1 MSTLDLSRL
10 PAPLVL
16 ESLDFEALYQEALTD
31 FRALMGGN
39 WSAALESDPVVK
51 LLEKAAYDKMMGR
64 ARINEAAKAL
74 LLAFARD
81 SDLDHLAANYNVQR
95 LQVVAADPG
104 AVPPI
109 EAQYESDDSLVERTL
124 LAFEGMSIA
133 GPRDAYVFH
142 AMSADGRVADARA
155 SSPSPATVEVS
166 ILSRIGE
173 GLASEDLLEVVRQA
187 LNDEEVRPVGDRVI
201 VQSASLI
208 DYQVEAVLY
217 LYPGPEIELSL
228 TEARAALERYIN
240 TQRRLGRDIRR
251 SAIHAALHVSR
262 VQRVELIHPAEDVV
276 VLDHQAANC
285 TGSSVVLGGTDE

>member
-16 ESLDFEALYQEALTD
+16 EPLDFEALYQEALTD

-64 ARINEAAKAL
+64 ARINDAAKAL

-95 LQVVAADPG
+95 LLVVPADPG

-109 EAQYESDDSLVERTL
+109 EPQYESDDSLVERTL

-187 LNDEEVRPVGDRVI
+187 LNDEKVRPVGDRLI

-228 TEARAALERYIN
+228 TEAKAALDRYIN

-262 VQRVELIHPAEDVV
+262 VQRVDLISPAEDVV
-276 VLDHQAANC
+276 VLDHEAANC
-285 TGSSVVLGGTDE
+285 TGSSVVIGGTDE

>member
-10 PAPLVL
+10 PAPIVL
-16 ESLDFEALYQEALTD
+16 EPLDFEALYQEALTD

-51 LLEKAAYDKMMGR
+51 LLEKAAYDKMMSR
-64 ARINEAAKAL
+64 ARINDAAKAL

-81 SDLDHLAANYNVQR
+81 SDLDHLAANYNVKR
-95 LQVVAADPG
+95 LLVVAADPG

-124 LAFEGMSIA
+124 FAFEGLSIA

-142 AMSADGRVADARA
+142 AMSADGRVADARVG
-155 SSPSPATVEVS
+155 SPSPAIVEVS
-166 ILSRIGE
+166 ILSRIGD
-173 GLASEDLLEVVRQA
+173 GVASEDLLEVVREA
-187 LNDEEVRPVGDRVI
+187 LSDEDVRPLGDRVI
-201 VQSASLI
+201 VRSAGLI
-208 DYQVEAVLY
+208 GYRIEAVLY
-217 LYPGPEIELSL
+217 LYPGPEIELIL
-228 TEARAALERYIN
+228 AEARSSLDRYIN

-251 SAIHAALHVSR
+251 SAIHAVLHVSR
-262 VQRVELIHPAEDVV
+262 VQRVELIHPVADVV

-285 TGSSVVLGGTDE
+285 TGFSVAFGGTDE

>member
-16 ESLDFEALYQEALTD
+16 EPLDFEALYQEALTD

-51 LLEKAAYDKMMGR
+51 LLEKAAYDKMMSR
-64 ARINEAAKAL
+64 ARINDAAKAL

-81 SDLDHLAANYNVQR
+81 SDLDHLAANYNVKR
-95 LQVVAADPG
+95 LLVVAADPG

-124 LAFEGMSIA
+124 FAFEGLSIA

-142 AMSADGRVADARA
+142 AMSADGRVADARVG
-155 SSPSPATVEVS
+155 SPSPAIVEVS
-166 ILSRIGE
+166 ILSRVGD
-173 GLASEDLLEVVRQA
+173 GVASEDLLEVVRVA
-187 LNDEEVRPVGDRVI
+187 LSDEDVRPLGDRVI
-201 VQSASLI
+201 VQSAGLI
-208 DYQVEAVLY
+208 DYRIEAVLY
-217 LYPGPEIELSL
+217 LYPGPEIELIL
-228 TEARAALERYIN
+228 AEARSSLDRYIN

-262 VQRVELIHPAEDVV
+262 VQRVELVHPVADVV

-285 TGSSVVLGGTDE
+285 TGFSVAFGGTDE

>member
-10 PAPLVL
+10 PAPIVL
-16 ESLDFEALYQEALTD
+16 EPLDFEALYQEALTD

-51 LLEKAAYDKMMGR
+51 LLEKAAYDKMMSR
-64 ARINEAAKAL
+64 ARINDAAKAL

-81 SDLDHLAANYNVQR
+81 SDLDHLAANYNVKR
-95 LQVVAADPG
+95 LLVVAADPG

-124 LAFEGMSIA
+124 FAFEGLSIA

-142 AMSADGRVADARA
+142 AMSADGRVADARVG
-155 SSPSPATVEVS
+155 SPSPAIVEVS
-166 ILSRIGE
+166 ILSRIGD
-173 GLASEDLLEVVRQA
+173 GVASEDLLEVVREA
-187 LNDEEVRPVGDRVI
+187 LSDEDVRPLGDRVI
-201 VQSASLI
+201 VRSAGLI
-208 DYQVEAVLY
+208 GYRIEAVLY
-217 LYPGPEIELSL
+217 LYPGPEIELIL
-228 TEARAALERYIN
+228 AEARSSLDRYIN

-262 VQRVELIHPAEDVV
+262 VQRVELIHPVADVV

-285 TGSSVVLGGTDE
+285 TGFSVAFGGTDE

>member
-16 ESLDFEALYQEALTD
+16 ETLDFEVLYQEALTD
-31 FRALMGGN
+31 FRGLMGDN
-39 WSAALESDPVVK
+39 WSAVLESDPVVK
-51 LLEKAAYDKMMGR
+51 ILEKAAYDKMLGR
-64 ARINEAAKAL
+64 ARINDAAKAL

-95 LQVVAADPG
+95 LLVVAADPA

-187 LNDEEVRPVGDRVI
+187 LNDEEVRPVGDRLI
-201 VQSASLI
+201 VQSATLI
-208 DYQVEAVLY
+208 NYQIEAVLY

-228 TEARAALERYIN
+228 IEAKSALERYIN

-276 VLDHQAANC
+276 VADNEAANC
-285 TGSSVVLGGTDE
+285 TGFSVVIGGTDE

>member
-16 ESLDFEALYQEALTD
+16 EPLDFEALYQEALTD

-51 LLEKAAYDKMMGR
+51 LLEKAAYDKMMSR
-64 ARINEAAKAL
+64 ARINDAAKAL

-95 LQVVAADPG
+95 LLVVAADPG

-124 LAFEGMSIA
+124 FAFEGLSIA

-142 AMSADGRVADARA
+142 AMSADGRVADARVG
-155 SSPSPATVEVS
+155 SPSPAIVEVS
-166 ILSRIGE
+166 ILSRIGD
-173 GLASEDLLEVVRQA
+173 GVASEDLLEVVREA
-187 LNDEEVRPVGDRVI
+187 LSDEDVRPLGDRVI
-201 VQSASLI
+201 VRSAGLI
-208 DYQVEAVLY
+208 GYRIEAVLY
-217 LYPGPEIELSL
+217 LYPGPEIELIL
-228 TEARAALERYIN
+228 AEARSSLDRYIN

-262 VQRVELIHPAEDVV
+262 VQRVELVHPVEDVV

-285 TGSSVVLGGTDE
+285 TGFSVAFGGTDE

>member
-31 FRALMGGN
+31 FRALMGSN
-39 WSAALESDPVVK
+39 WSAPLESDPVVK
-51 LLEKAAYDKMMGR
+51 LLEKAAYDKMMSR
-64 ARINEAAKAL
+64 ARINDAAKAL
-74 LLAFARD
+74 LLAFARG
-81 SDLDHLAANYNVQR
+81 SDLDHLSANYNVQR
-95 LQVVAADPG
+95 LQVVAADPV

-173 GLASEDLLEVVRQA
+173 GLASEELLEVVRQA
-187 LNDEEVRPVGDRVI
+187 LNDEKVRPVGDRLI

-208 DYQVEAVLY
+208 NYQVEAVLY

-228 TEARAALERYIN
+228 IEANAALERYIN

-262 VQRVELIHPAEDVV
+262 VQRVELISPAEDVV
-276 VLDHQAANC
+276 ILNHEAANC
-285 TGSSVVLGGTDE
+285 TGSSVVIGGTDE

>member
-16 ESLDFEALYQEALTD
+16 EPLDFEALYQEALTD

-51 LLEKAAYDKMMGR
+51 LLEKAAYDKMMSR
-64 ARINEAAKAL
+64 ARINDAAKAL

-81 SDLDHLAANYNVQR
+81 SDLDHLAAHYNVKR
-95 LQVVAADPG
+95 LLVVAADPG

-124 LAFEGMSIA
+124 FAFEGLSIA

-142 AMSADGRVADARA
+142 AMSADGRVADARVG
-155 SSPSPATVEVS
+155 SPSPAIVEVS
-166 ILSRIGE
+166 ILSRIGD
-173 GLASEDLLEVVRQA
+173 GVASEDLLEVVREA
-187 LNDEEVRPVGDRVI
+187 LSDEDVRPLGDRVI
-201 VQSASLI
+201 VRSAGLI
-208 DYQVEAVLY
+208 GYRIEAVLY
-217 LYPGPEIELSL
+217 LYPGPEIELIL
-228 TEARAALERYIN
+228 AEARSSLDRYIN

-262 VQRVELIHPAEDVV
+262 VQRVELVHPVADVV

-285 TGSSVVLGGTDE
+285 TGFSVAFGGTDE

>member
-64 ARINEAAKAL
+64 ARINDAAKAL

-95 LQVVAADPG
+95 LLVVAADPG

-187 LNDEEVRPVGDRVI
+187 LNDEKVRPVGDRLI

-228 TEARAALERYIN
+228 TEAKAALDRYIN

-262 VQRVELIHPAEDVV
+262 VQRVDLISPAEDVV
-276 VLDHQAANC
+276 VLDHEAANC
-285 TGSSVVLGGTDE
+285 TGSSVVIGGTDE

>member
-16 ESLDFEALYQEALTD
+16 EPLDFEALYQEALTD

-64 ARINEAAKAL
+64 ARINDAAKAL

-104 AVPPI
+104 AVPPV

-173 GLASEDLLEVVRQA
+173 GLASEDLLEVVRLA
-187 LNDEEVRPVGDRVI
+187 LNDEEVRPVGDRLI
-201 VQSASLI
+201 VQSATLI
-208 DYQVEAVLY
+208 NYQIEAVLY

-228 TEARAALERYIN
+228 IEAKAALERYIN

-251 SAIHAALHVSR
+251 SAIHAALHVSQ
-262 VQRVELIHPAEDVV
+262 VQRVELIRPAADVV
-276 VLDHQAANC
+276 VLDNEAANC
-285 TGSSVVLGGTDE
+285 MGFSVVIGGTDE

>member
-16 ESLDFEALYQEALTD
+16 ETLDFEVLYQEALTD
-31 FRALMGGN
+31 FRGLMGDN

-51 LLEKAAYDKMMGR
+51 LLEKAAYDKMLGR
-64 ARINEAAKAL
+64 ARINDAAKAL

-95 LQVVAADPG
+95 LLVVAADPG

-187 LNDEEVRPVGDRVI
+187 LNDEEVRPVGDRLI

-228 TEARAALERYIN
+228 TEARASLERYIN

-262 VQRVELIHPAEDVV
+262 VQRVELIHPVEDVV
-276 VLDHQAANC
+276 VLDHEAANC
-285 TGSSVVLGGTDE
+285 TGSSVVIGGTDE

>member
-51 LLEKAAYDKMMGR
+51 LLEKAAYDKMMSR
-64 ARINEAAKAL
+64 ARINDAAKAL

-81 SDLDHLAANYNVQR
+81 SDLDHLAANYNVKR
-95 LQVVAADPG
+95 LLVVAADPG

-124 LAFEGMSIA
+124 FAFEGLSIA

-142 AMSADGRVADARA
+142 AMSADGRVADARVG
-155 SSPSPATVEVS
+155 SPSPAIVEVS
-166 ILSRIGE
+166 ILSRIGD
-173 GLASEDLLEVVRQA
+173 GVASEDLLEVVREA
-187 LNDEEVRPVGDRVI
+187 LSDEDVRPLGDRVI
-201 VQSASLI
+201 VRSAGLI
-208 DYQVEAVLY
+208 DYRIEAVLY
-217 LYPGPEIELSL
+217 LYPGPEIELIL
-228 TEARAALERYIN
+228 AEARSSLDRYIN

-262 VQRVELIHPAEDVV
+262 VQRVELVHPVADVV

-285 TGSSVVLGGTDE
+285 TGFSVAFGGTDE

>member
-16 ESLDFEALYQEALTD
+16 EPLDFEALYQEALTD

-64 ARINEAAKAL
+64 ARINDAAKAL

-95 LQVVAADPG
+95 LLVVPADPG

-187 LNDEEVRPVGDRVI
+187 LNDEEVRPVGDRLI

>member
-16 ESLDFEALYQEALTD
+16 EPLDFEALYQEALTD

-64 ARINEAAKAL
+64 ARINDAAKAL

-95 LQVVAADPG
+95 LLVVPADPG

-208 DYQVEAVLY
+208 DYQIAAVLY

>member
-16 ESLDFEALYQEALTD
+16 EPLDFEALYQEALTD

-64 ARINEAAKAL
+64 ARINDAAKAL

-95 LQVVAADPG
+95 LLVVPADPG

>member
-10 PAPLVL
+10 PVPLVL
-16 ESLDFEALYQEALTD
+16 ETLDFEVLYQEALTD
-31 FRALMGGN
+31 FRRLMGDK
-39 WSAALESDPVVK
+39 WSAPLESDPVVK

-64 ARINEAAKAL
+64 ARINDAAKAL

-95 LQVVAADPG
+95 LLVVAADPA

-133 GPRDAYVFH
+133 GPRDSYVFH

-173 GLASEDLLEVVRQA
+173 GLASEDLLDVVRLA
-187 LNDEEVRPVGDRVI
+187 LNDDEVRPVGDRLI

-208 DYQVEAVLY
+208 DYQIEAVLY

-228 TEARAALERYIN
+228 TEAKAALERYIN

-262 VQRVELIHPAEDVV
+262 VQRVELIHPAEDVLV
-276 VLDHQAANC
+276 MDHEAANC
-285 TGSSVVLGGTDE
+285 TGSSVVIGGTDE

>member
-31 FRALMGGN
+31 FRALMGSN
-39 WSAALESDPVVK
+39 WSAPLESDPVVK
-51 LLEKAAYDKMMGR
+51 LLEKAAYDKMMSR
-64 ARINEAAKAL
+64 ARINDAAKAL
-74 LLAFARD
+74 LLAFARG

-104 AVPPI
+104 AVPPV

-173 GLASEDLLEVVRQA
+173 GLASEDLLEVVRLA
-187 LNDEEVRPVGDRVI
+187 LNDEEVRPVGDRLI
-201 VQSASLI
+201 VQSATLI
-208 DYQVEAVLY
+208 NYQIEAVLY

-228 TEARAALERYIN
+228 IEAKAALERYIN

-251 SAIHAALHVSR
+251 SAIHAALHVSQ
-262 VQRVELIHPAEDVV
+262 VQRVELIRPAADVV
-276 VLDHQAANC
+276 VLDNEAANC
-285 TGSSVVLGGTDE
+285 MGFSVVIGGTDE

>member
-10 PAPLVL
+10 PAPIVL
-16 ESLDFEALYQEALTD
+16 EPLDFEALYQEALTD

-51 LLEKAAYDKMMGR
+51 LLEKAAYDKMMSR
-64 ARINEAAKAL
+64 ARINDAAKAL

-81 SDLDHLAANYNVQR
+81 SDLDHLAANYNVKR
-95 LQVVAADPG
+95 LLVVAADPG

-124 LAFEGMSIA
+124 FAFEGLSIA

-142 AMSADGRVADARA
+142 AMSADGRVADARVG
-155 SSPSPATVEVS
+155 SPSPAIVEVS
-166 ILSRIGE
+166 ILSRIGD
-173 GLASEDLLEVVRQA
+173 GVASEDLLEVVREA
-187 LNDEEVRPVGDRVI
+187 LSDEDVRPLGDRVI
-201 VQSASLI
+201 VRSAGLI
-208 DYQVEAVLY
+208 DYRIEAVLY
-217 LYPGPEIELSL
+217 LYPGPEIELIL
-228 TEARAALERYIN
+228 AEARSSLSRYIN

-262 VQRVELIHPAEDVV
+262 VQRVELVHPVADVV

-285 TGSSVVLGGTDE
+285 TGFSVAFGGTDE

>member
-31 FRALMGGN
+31 FRALMGSN

-64 ARINEAAKAL
+64 ARINDAAKAL

-81 SDLDHLAANYNVQR
+81 SDLDHLAANYNVKR
-95 LQVVAADPG
+95 LLVIAADPG

-155 SSPSPATVEVS
+155 ASPSPATVEVS

-187 LNDEEVRPVGDRVI
+187 LSDEDVRPVGDRLI
-201 VQSASLI
+201 VQSATLI
-208 DYQVEAVLY
+208 NYQVEAVLY

-228 TEARAALERYIN
+228 IEAKAALERYIN

-262 VQRVELIHPAEDVV
+262 VQRVELIHPSEDVV
-276 VLDHQAANC
+276 VADNEAANC
-285 TGSSVVLGGTDE
+285 MGFSVVIGGTDE

>member
-16 ESLDFEALYQEALTD
+16 EPLDFETLYQEALTD

-51 LLEKAAYDKMMGR
+51 LLEKAAYDKMMSR
-64 ARINEAAKAL
+64 ARINDAAKAL

-81 SDLDHLAANYNVQR
+81 SDLDHLAANYNVKR
-95 LQVVAADPG
+95 LLVVAADPG

-124 LAFEGMSIA
+124 FAFEGLSIA

-142 AMSADGRVADARA
+142 AMSADGRVADARVG
-155 SSPSPATVEVS
+155 SPSPAIVEVS
-166 ILSRIGE
+166 ILSRIGD
-173 GLASEDLLEVVRQA
+173 GVASEDLLEVVREA
-187 LNDEEVRPVGDRVI
+187 LSDEDVRPLGDRVI
-201 VQSASLI
+201 VRSAGLI
-208 DYQVEAVLY
+208 GYRIEAVLY
-217 LYPGPEIELSL
+217 LYPGPEIELIL
-228 TEARAALERYIN
+228 AEARSSLDRYIN

-262 VQRVELIHPAEDVV
+262 VQRVELVHPVEDVV

-285 TGSSVVLGGTDE
+285 TGFSVAFGGTDE

>member
-16 ESLDFEALYQEALTD
+16 EPLDFEALYQEALTD

-51 LLEKAAYDKMMGR
+51 LLEKAAYDKMMSR
-64 ARINEAAKAL
+64 ARINDAAKAL

-95 LQVVAADPG
+95 LLVVAADPG

-124 LAFEGMSIA
+124 FAFEGLSIA

-142 AMSADGRVADARA
+142 AMSADGRVADARVG
-155 SSPSPATVEVS
+155 SPSPAIVEVS
-166 ILSRIGE
+166 ILSRIGD
-173 GLASEDLLEVVRQA
+173 GVASEDLLEVVREA
-187 LNDEEVRPVGDRVI
+187 LSDEDVRPLGDRVI
-201 VQSASLI
+201 VRSAGLI
-208 DYQVEAVLY
+208 GYRIEAVLY
-217 LYPGPEIELSL
+217 LYPGPEIELIL
-228 TEARAALERYIN
+228 AEARSSLDRYIN

-262 VQRVELIHPAEDVV
+262 VQRVELIHPVADVV

-285 TGSSVVLGGTDE
+285 TGFSVAFGGTDE

>member
-16 ESLDFEALYQEALTD
+16 ETLDFEVLYQEALTD
-31 FRALMGGN
+31 FRGLMGDN
-39 WSAALESDPVVK
+39 WSAPLESDPVVK
-51 LLEKAAYDKMMGR
+51 LLEKGAYDKMLGR
-64 ARINEAAKAL
+64 ARINDAAKAL

-95 LQVVAADPG
+95 LLVVAADPG

-187 LNDEEVRPVGDRVI
+187 LNDEEVRPVGDRLI

-228 TEARAALERYIN
+228 TEAKAALERYIN

-262 VQRVELIHPAEDVV
+262 VQRVELIQPAEDVV
-276 VLDHQAANC
+276 VLDHEAANC
-285 TGSSVVLGGTDE
+285 TGFSVVLGGTDE

>member
-16 ESLDFEALYQEALTD
+16 ESLDFETLYQEALTD

-51 LLEKAAYDKMMGR
+51 LLEKAAYDKMMSR
-64 ARINEAAKAL
+64 ARINDAAKAL

-81 SDLDHLAANYNVQR
+81 SDLDHLAANYNVKR
-95 LQVVAADPG
+95 LLVVAADPG

-124 LAFEGMSIA
+124 FAFEGLSIA

-142 AMSADGRVADARA
+142 AMSADGRVADARVG
-155 SSPSPATVEVS
+155 SPSPAIVEVS
-166 ILSRIGE
+166 ILSRIGD
-173 GLASEDLLEVVRQA
+173 GVASEDLLEVVREA
-187 LNDEEVRPVGDRVI
+187 LSDEDVRPLGDRVI
-201 VQSASLI
+201 VRSAGLI
-208 DYQVEAVLY
+208 GYRIEAVLY
-217 LYPGPEIELSL
+217 LYPGPEIELIL
-228 TEARAALERYIN
+228 AEARSSLDRYIN

-262 VQRVELIHPAEDVV
+262 VQRVELVHPVEDVV

-285 TGSSVVLGGTDE
+285 TGFSVAFGGTDE

>member
-16 ESLDFEALYQEALTD
+16 ETLDFEVLYQEALTD
-31 FRALMGGN
+31 FRGLMGDN

-51 LLEKAAYDKMMGR
+51 LLEKAAYDKMLGR
-64 ARINEAAKAL
+64 ARINDAAKAL

-95 LQVVAADPG
+95 LLVVAADPA

-155 SSPSPATVEVS
+155 SSPTPATVEVS

-173 GLASEDLLEVVRQA
+173 GLASEDLLEVVRLA
-187 LNDEEVRPVGDRVI
+187 LNDEKVRPVGDRVI

-228 TEARAALERYIN
+228 TEAKAALERYIN

-251 SAIHAALHVSR
+251 SAIHAVLHVSR

-285 TGSSVVLGGTDE
+285 TGFSVVIGGTDE

>member
-16 ESLDFEALYQEALTD
+16 EPLDFEALYQEALTD

-51 LLEKAAYDKMMGR
+51 LLEKAAYDKMMSR
-64 ARINEAAKAL
+64 ARINDAAKAL

-81 SDLDHLAANYNVQR
+81 SDLDHLAANYNVKR
-95 LQVVAADPG
+95 LLVVAADPG

-124 LAFEGMSIA
+124 FAFEGLSIA

-142 AMSADGRVADARA
+142 AMSADGRVADARVG
-155 SSPSPATVEVS
+155 SPSPAIVEVS
-166 ILSRIGE
+166 ILSRIGD
-173 GLASEDLLEVVRQA
+173 GVASEDLLEVVRKA
-187 LNDEEVRPVGDRVI
+187 LSDEDVRPLGDRVI
-201 VQSASLI
+201 VRSAGLI
-208 DYQVEAVLY
+208 GYRIEAVLY
-217 LYPGPEIELSL
+217 LYPGPEIELIL
-228 TEARAALERYIN
+228 AEARSSLDRYIN

-262 VQRVELIHPAEDVV
+262 VQRVELVHPVEDVV

-285 TGSSVVLGGTDE
+285 TGFSVAFGGTDE

>member
-39 WSAALESDPVVK
+39 WTAALESDPVVK

-64 ARINEAAKAL
+64 ARINDAAKAL

-95 LQVVAADPG
+95 LLVVPADPG

-142 AMSADGRVADARA
+142 SMSADGRVADARA

-173 GLASEDLLEVVRQA
+173 GLASEDLLEVVRLA

-208 DYQVEAVLY
+208 DYQIEAVLY

-228 TEARAALERYIN
+228 TEARSSLNRYIN

-276 VLDHQAANC
+276 VADNEAANC
-285 TGSSVVLGGTDE
+285 TGFSVVIGGTDE

>member
-16 ESLDFEALYQEALTD
+16 ETLDFEVLYQEALTD
-31 FRALMGGN
+31 FRALMGSS
-39 WSAALESDPVVK
+39 WSAPLESDPVVK

-64 ARINEAAKAL
+64 ARINDAAKAL

-95 LQVVAADPG
+95 LTVVAADPA

-187 LNDEEVRPVGDRVI
+187 LNDEDVRPVGDRVI
-201 VQSASLI
+201 VQSATLI
-208 DYQVEAVLY
+208 NYQIEAVLY

-228 TEARAALERYIN
+228 IEAKAALERYIN

-262 VQRVELIHPAEDVV
+262 VQRVELIRPAEDVV
-276 VLDHQAANC
+276 VADNEAANC
-285 TGSSVVLGGTDE
+285 TGFSVVIGGTDE

>member
-16 ESLDFEALYQEALTD
+16 EPLDFEALYQEALTD

-64 ARINEAAKAL
+64 ARINDAAKAL

-95 LQVVAADPG
+95 LLVVPADPG

-109 EAQYESDDSLVERTL
+109 EPQYESDDSLVERTL

-208 DYQVEAVLY
+208 DYQIEAVLY

-228 TEARAALERYIN
+228 TEARSSLNRYIN

-262 VQRVELIHPAEDVV
+262 VQRVELIHPTEDVV
-276 VLDHQAANC
+276 VLDHEAANC
-285 TGSSVVLGGTDE
+285 TGSSVVIGGTDE

>member
-16 ESLDFEALYQEALTD
+16 EPLDFEALYQEALTD
-31 FRALMGGN
+31 FRTLMGGN

-51 LLEKAAYDKMMGR
+51 LLEKAAYDKMMSR
-64 ARINEAAKAL
+64 ARINDAAKAL

-81 SDLDHLAANYNVQR
+81 SDLDHLAANYNVKR
-95 LQVVAADPG
+95 LLVVAADPG

-124 LAFEGMSIA
+124 FAFEGLSIA

-142 AMSADGRVADARA
+142 AMSADGRVADARVG
-155 SSPSPATVEVS
+155 SPSPAIVEVS
-166 ILSRIGE
+166 ILSRIGD
-173 GLASEDLLEVVRQA
+173 GVASEDLLEVVREA
-187 LNDEEVRPVGDRVI
+187 LSDEDVRPLGDRVI
-201 VQSASLI
+201 VRSAGLI
-208 DYQVEAVLY
+208 GYRIEAVLY
-217 LYPGPEIELSL
+217 LYPGPEIELIL
-228 TEARAALERYIN
+228 AEARSSLDRYIN

-262 VQRVELIHPAEDVV
+262 VQRVELIHPVADVV

-285 TGSSVVLGGTDE
+285 TGFSVAFGGTDE

>member
-16 ESLDFEALYQEALTD
+16 ESLDFEVMYQEALTD

-64 ARINEAAKAL
+64 ARINDAAKAL

-81 SDLDHLAANYNVQR
+81 SDLDHLAANYNVKR
-95 LQVVAADPG
+95 LLVIAADSG

-155 SSPSPATVEVS
+155 ASPSPATVEVS
-166 ILSRIGE
+166 ILSRIGD
-173 GLASEDLLEVVRQA
+173 GVASEDLLEVVRVA
-187 LNDEEVRPVGDRVI
+187 LGDEDVRPVGDRLI

-208 DYQVEAVLY
+208 DYRIEAVLY

-228 TEARAALERYIN
+228 TEARSSLNRYIN

-262 VQRVELIHPAEDVV
+262 VQRVELIHPVEDVV
-276 VLDHQAANC
+276 VLDHEAANC
-285 TGSSVVLGGTDE
+285 TGLSVVFGGTDE

>member
-10 PAPLVL
+10 PAPMVL
-16 ESLDFEALYQEALTD
+16 ETLDFEVLYQEALTD
-31 FRALMGGN
+31 FRGLMGDN

-51 LLEKAAYDKMMGR
+51 LLEKAAYDKMLGR
-64 ARINEAAKAL
+64 ARINDAAKAL

-81 SDLDHLAANYNVQR
+81 SDLDHLAANYNVKR
-95 LQVVAADPG
+95 LTVVEANPT

-109 EAQYESDDSLVERTL
+109 EAQYELDDSLLERTL

-133 GPRDAYVFH
+133 GPSGAYEFH
-142 AMSADGRVADARA
+142 ALSADGRVADARA

-166 ILSRIGE
+166 ILSRIGD
-173 GLASEDLLEVVRQA
+173 GLASEDLLDVVREA
-187 LNDEEVRPVGDRVI
+187 LSDEDVRPVGDRLI

-208 DYQVEAVLY
+208 DYQIEAVLY
-217 LYPGPEIELSL
+217 LYPGPEMELSL
-228 TEARAALERYIN
+228 NEANASLDRYIN

-276 VLDHQAANC
+276 VADHEAANC
-285 TGSSVVLGGTDE
+285 TGFAVSIGGTDE

>member
-16 ESLDFEALYQEALTD
+16 ESLDFEVMYQEALTD
-31 FRALMGGN
+31 FRALMGSN

-64 ARINEAAKAL
+64 ARINDAAKAL

-81 SDLDHLAANYNVQR
+81 SDLDHLAANYNVKR
-95 LQVVAADPG
+95 LLVIAADPG

-155 SSPSPATVEVS
+155 ASPSPATVEVS

-187 LNDEEVRPVGDRVI
+187 LSDEDMRPVGDRLI
-201 VQSASLI
+201 VQSATLI
-208 DYQVEAVLY
+208 NYQVEAVLY

-228 TEARAALERYIN
+228 IEAKAALERYIN

-262 VQRVELIHPAEDVV
+262 VQRVELIHPSEDVV
-276 VLDHQAANC
+276 VADNEAANC
-285 TGSSVVLGGTDE
+285 MGFSVVIGGTDE

>member
-16 ESLDFEALYQEALTD
+16 EPLDFEALYQEALTD

-64 ARINEAAKAL
+64 ARINDAAKAL

-95 LQVVAADPG
+95 LLVVPADPG

-142 AMSADGRVADARA
+142 SMSADGRVADARA

-173 GLASEDLLEVVRQA
+173 GLASEDLLEVVRLA

-208 DYQVEAVLY
+208 DYQIEAVLY

-228 TEARAALERYIN
+228 TEARSSLNRYIN

-276 VLDHQAANC
+276 VADNEAANC
-285 TGSSVVLGGTDE
+285 TGSSVVIGGTDE